1 METVSAD
8 ACTVAVLLRGGVVL
22 GALQGGGVPADGV
35 AGVGPHEGQ
44 GRHAVAVD
52 VVPVVVAVA
61 HAVTDAVGAA
71 VDGSRHGVDGSVA
84 DDAAV
89 DAHAVTVVTGALMP
103 VAGHTIKQSSG
114 PDQLRLQ
121 GG

>member
-1 METVSAD
+1 MT
-8 ACTVAVLLRGGVVL
+8 CTVAVLLRGGVML

-35 AGVGPHEGQ
+35 ACVGPHQGQ
-44 GRHAVAVD
+44 GRHPVAVD

-61 HAVTDAVGAA
+61 HAVGPV
-71 VDGSRHGVDGSVA
+71 VDGGCHGVDGAVA

-89 DAHAVTVVTGALMP
+89 DAHAVTVVTGALVP
-103 VAGHTIKQSSG
+103 VTGHTIKQSSG

>member
-1 METVSAD
+1 M
-8 ACTVAVLLRGGVVL
+8 L

-35 AGVGPHEGQ
+35 AGVGPDQGQ
-44 GRHAVAVD
+44 GRHAIAVD

-61 HAVTDAVGAA
+61 HAVTDAVGPA
-71 VDGSRHGVDGSVA
+71 VDGGCHGVDGAVA

-103 VAGHTIKQSSG
+103 VAGHTIKQGAG